1 MKGLV
6 EPHGGKL
13 VDRRLDGEDREQA
26 LEEVQNLKRLFPG
39 VDILMD
45 AEKIAIGAFSPL
57 EGFMTHRELKEVLET
72 MHLPTGWVWT
82 LPVIFQVDD
91 DTAIPI
97 KEGER
102 VGLWYDEHTPIAIL
116 EVEEKY
122 RLDKEWVAEKTFGTV
137 DEAHPG
143 VAKVLQGGDWA
154 LAGKIDLIHPVP
166 HPWRDFEFTP
176 QETREI
182 FQKRGWTTVVA
193 FQTRN
198 APHRAHEYLQRVA
211 LEIADG
217 LFVQPILGS
226 KKPGDF
232 DNETIIN
239 AYKALIQN
247 YFPENRVFLGGLSTP
262 MRYAG
267 PKEAV
272 FHAIV
277 RKNYGASHFMVG
289 RDHAGVGNYYDPFA
303 AQQIFEEFE
312 DHEIGVQIIKFGY
325 VFYCHACGGLASDKT
340 CGHTDEQR
348 LKISMTKVRE
358 MLKRGE
364 TPPPEMVRPEVAE
377 VLKEFFHRQ
386 VTG

>member
-6 EPHGGKL
+6 KPHGGKL
-13 VDRRLDGEDREQA
+13 VDRRLRGEELEQA
-26 LEEVQNLKRLFPG
+26 LEEVRSLKRIFPG
-39 VDILMD
+39 LDVLMD

-57 EGFMTHRELKEVLET
+57 EGFMSHRELKEVLET
-72 MHLPTGWVWT
+72 MHLPNGLVWS
-82 LPVIFQVDD
+82 LPILFQVDD

-102 VGLWYDEHTPIAIL
+102 VGLWYDDQTPIAVM
-116 EVEEKY
+116 EVEEKF
-122 RLDKEWVAEKTFGTV
+122 RLDKEWVAVKTFGTA

-143 VAKVLQGGDWA
+143 VARLLQGGDWA
-154 LAGKIDLIHPVP
+154 LAGKILLLNPVP
-166 HPWRDFEFTP
+166 HPWREFELTP
-176 QETREI
+176 EETREA
-182 FQKRGWTTVVA
+182 FQKRGWSTVVA

-232 DNETIIN
+232 DNETILK
-239 AYKALIQN
+239 AYRALIDH

-312 DHEIGVQIIKFGY
+312 DGEIGVQIIKFGY
-325 VFYCHACGGLASDKT
+325 VFYCYACGGMASDKT
-340 CGHTDEQR
+340 CGHTDDQR

-377 VLKEFFHRQ
+377 VLREFFRRQ
-386 VTG
+386 PG